1 MKLEKKI
8 SLHAFEVEYTDQRE
22 AKPRTLHRESIV
34 LDGGRMNTLD
44 HLNQT
49 PQNWIRQQYAQQG
62 YTVSAIHKGESLTAK
77 VDTGFLWKLAALD
90 AAAAKAGKSVAKLL
104 EGGAAVWTAAQWQ
117 EVLCRVRS
125 LSAADKDRLLT
136 YLHALHDA
144 AQQPQRAETMPN
156 TPKVL

>member
-8 SLHAFEVEYTDQRE
+8 SLHAFEVEYIDQRE

-34 LDGGRMNTLD
+34 FDGGRMNTLD

-49 PQNWIRQQYAQQG
+49 PQSWIRQQYAQQG

-90 AAAAKAGKSVAKLL
+90 AAAAKA
-104 EGGAAVWTAAQWQ
+104 QWQ
-117 EVLCRVRS
+117 EVPCRVPS

-144 AQQPQRAETMPN
+144 AQQPQRAEAMPN

>member
-8 SLHAFEVEYTDQRE
+8 SLHTFEVAYIDQRE

-34 LDGGRMNTLD
+34 L
-44 HLNQT
+44 NQT
-49 PQNWIRQQYAQQG
+49 PQSWIRQQYAQQG

-104 EGGAAVWTAAQWQ
+104 EGGTVK
-117 EVLCRVRS
+117 C
-125 LSAADKDRLLT
+125 
-136 YLHALHDA
+136 
-144 AQQPQRAETMPN
+144 
-156 TPKVL
+156 

>member
-1 MKLEKKI
+1 MRLEKKI
-8 SLHAFEVEYTDQRE
+8 SLHAFEVEYIDQRE

-49 PQNWIRQQYAQQG
+49 PQSWIRQQY

-104 EGGAAVWTAAQWQ
+104 EGGTAV
-117 EVLCRVRS
+117 
-125 LSAADKDRLLT
+125 
-136 YLHALHDA
+136 
-144 AQQPQRAETMPN
+144 
-156 TPKVL
+156 

>member
-1 MKLEKKI
+1 MKNGPVPSTKHTPSQTHNRVKPIIQE
-8 SLHAFEVEYTDQRE
+8 LHAFEVEYIDQRE
-22 AKPRTLHRESIV
+22 AKPRALHRESIV

-49 PQNWIRQQYAQQG
+49 PQSWIRQQYAQQG

-104 EGGAAVWTAAQWQ
+104 EGGAAV
-117 EVLCRVRS
+117 
-125 LSAADKDRLLT
+125 
-136 YLHALHDA
+136 
-144 AQQPQRAETMPN
+144 
-156 TPKVL
+156 

>member
-34 LDGGRMNTLD
+34 LDGGRTGCSRSKG
-44 HLNQT
+44 
-49 PQNWIRQQYAQQG
+49 RQERGQ
-62 YTVSAIHKGESLTAK
+62 
-77 VDTGFLWKLAALD
+77 AA
-90 AAAAKAGKSVAKLL
+90 GRGCSSM
-104 EGGAAVWTAAQWQ
+104 TAAQWQ

-144 AQQPQRAETMPN
+144 AQQPQRAEAMPN